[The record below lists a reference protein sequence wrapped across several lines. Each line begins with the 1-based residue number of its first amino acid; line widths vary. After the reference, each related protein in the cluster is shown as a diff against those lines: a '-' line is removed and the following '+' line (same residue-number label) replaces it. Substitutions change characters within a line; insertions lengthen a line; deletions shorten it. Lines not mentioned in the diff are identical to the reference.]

1 MKRHVKIGSE
11 LFLNDWDALMVKD
24 PLTGCL
30 CVRTFQRSFFPKDV
44 AKMMSTVQVAG
55 CGPIYDDFMAQDKQ
69 HCKPKRTRWISK
81 FQFQGHI

>member
-1 MKRHVKIGSE
+1 MKRHVKISSE
-11 LFLNDWDALMVKD
+11 LFQNDWDALLVKD
-24 PLTGCL
+24 PLTDCL

-55 CGPIYDDFMAQDKQ
+55 YGPIYDEFMAQVKQ
-69 HCKPKRTRWISK
+69 HCKPKRTCRIIK